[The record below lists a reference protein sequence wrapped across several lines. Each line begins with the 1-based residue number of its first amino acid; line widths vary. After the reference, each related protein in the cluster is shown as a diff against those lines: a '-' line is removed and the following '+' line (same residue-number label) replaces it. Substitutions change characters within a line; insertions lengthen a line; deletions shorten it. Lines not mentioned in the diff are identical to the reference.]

1 MSLKLHPVIQKDI
14 EEICRTLGNK
24 LYQLEGMDIL
34 ITGAN
39 GMLARYL
46 VYTLLYANDFLF
58 TKKCKLHLVVRNS
71 KIPFGERQDI
81 ECIYVDIAQSTL
93 PSVDADYIIHAAS
106 KAAPKIYTKHMLD
119 TLNSNIKGLY
129 TVLDS
134 VSKSTKSI
142 LYFSS
147 GEIYGNP
154 PKDTKLTEEYLGIT
168 DHLNE
173 RSCYVEGIK
182 AGETICMNYFREKK
196 YPIKIAR
203 IFHTFGPGLNLDD
216 GRVFSDFIYDGLQHR
231 NITIKGNKDIKR
243 ALLYIQDATI
253 MFFLLLLSSKN
264 GEVYNIANDKNVVS
278 VDRLAEI
285 VRDEFNT
292 HYEKK
297 LQIEYQADD
306 NKVYEYAPMT
316 VIPDVSK
323 FTKAFGYIPQVSLKT
338 AVNKTIG
345 YLLSYEK

>member
-14 EEICRTLGNK
+14 EEICKTLGSK
-24 LYQLEGMDIL
+24 LSQFEGMDIL
-34 ITGAN
+34 ITGAG

-71 KIPFGERQDI
+71 KILFGKRQDI
-81 ECIYVDIAQSTL
+81 EYIYVDIAEETL
-93 PSVDADYIIHAAS
+93 PSIDADYIIHAAS

-119 TLNSNIKGLY
+119 TLNTNIKGLY

-134 VSKSTKSI
+134 VSKNTKSI

-154 PKDTKLTEEYLGIT
+154 PKDTRLTEEYLGIT

-173 RSCYVEGIK
+173 RSCYVEGKK

-196 YPIKIAR
+196 FPIKIAR
-203 IFHTFGPGLNLDD
+203 IFHTFGPCLNLDD
-216 GRVFSDFIYDGLQHR
+216 GRVFSDFIHDGLQHK
-231 NITIKGNKDIKR
+231 NITIKGNKNIKR
-243 ALLYIQDATI
+243 AFLYIQDATI

-278 VDRLAEI
+278 VDQLAEI

-292 HYEKK
+292 HFEKK
-297 LQIEYQADD
+297 LHIEYQTE
-306 NKVYEYAPMT
+306 NRNVYVHAPDT
-316 VIPDVSK
+316 VIPDVSRFK
-323 FTKAFGYIPQVSLKT
+323 KVFGYAPKISVKQ
-338 AVNKTIG
+338 AFRRTIA
-345 YLLSYEK
+345 SFFQ